1 MSAKTF
7 ELSEDWVV
15 VILGFGII
23 GLALLGFV
31 VLFHLSAGQTLLN
44 SLQKYFPDPI

>member
-31 VLFHLSAGQTLLN
+31 VPVPSFGWSNSALSL
-44 SLQKYFPDPI
+44 IHI